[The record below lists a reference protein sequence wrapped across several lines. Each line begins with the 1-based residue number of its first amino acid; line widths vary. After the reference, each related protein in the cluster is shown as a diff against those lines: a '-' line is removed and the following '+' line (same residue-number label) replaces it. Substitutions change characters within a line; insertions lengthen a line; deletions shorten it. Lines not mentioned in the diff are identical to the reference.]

1 MFISING
8 SHDHFLKFQK
18 NDHFDHLKWK
28 MVIVETKTVGFG
40 EMADFAFLKSEQN
53 FLSNDI

>member
-1 MFISING
+1 MGHMTIFWN
-8 SHDHFLKFQK
+8 FKK

-28 MVIVETKTVGFG
+28 MVIVETKTVEFE